1 MWYTNNLEENAGKR
15 IKILH
20 GCSFEGWPNRAW
32 PVQPQRVEWLCPI
45 RSDLKRTTVLH
56 FNSFFIMFH
65 YIFSTTYQKL
75 GDPFYPVIFLDF
87 CVWFPY
93 FQTSIFSFFSILA
106 WAERPT
112 ITISESMNYPIEKI
126 IFPSVTLCP
135 NSNPDRWGPIFKI
148 FDGIR
153 GRCKNQSR

>member
-1 MWYTNNLEENAGKR
+1 
-15 IKILH
+15 
-20 GCSFEGWPNRAW
+20 
-32 PVQPQRVEWLCPI
+32 
-45 RSDLKRTTVLH
+45 
-56 FNSFFIMFH
+56 MFH
-65 YIFSTTYQKL
+65 YIFSITYKKVGDLFCPVFWSFAQK
-75 GDPFYPVIFLDF
+75 
-87 CVWFPY
+87 FP
-93 FQTSIFSFFSILA
+93 SFHVFNFSILA